1 MHVYK
6 VGGAVRDK
14 LLGLETQDV
23 DWVLVGANPADLIK
37 QGYQQVGR
45 DFPVFLHPKTK
56 EEYALAR
63 TERKTQGGYTGF
75 SVYAAPD
82 VTLEE
87 DLCRRDLTINAMA
100 EDAAGKLIDPFN
112 GQADLKAG
120 ILRHVSPAFVED
132 PVRIL
137 RLARFAARFNFSIAP
152 ETLELMRQMLAAG
165 EVDYLVP
172 ERVWQETVRALG
184 EKYPARFIEVLHEC
198 GALAK
203 VFPEIAALFG
213 VPQPEKHHPEIDTG
227 IHTLLVVQQARLLS
241 DDPQVIFAALTHDLG
256 KGATPSDI
264 LPHHYGHEETGGKL
278 VAKLCRRC
286 RVPSHFQELAVLV
299 ARFHTHCHRVTE
311 LKPQTVLQTLQ
322 HLDAFRRP
330 QRFAQ
335 FLLACEADAR
345 GRLGLENRPYPQ
357 AALFQSYFEQVQ
369 QVDVADVVA
378 AGFTGAKIGEEL
390 QRRRVFKLKTYLS
403 DCADKSGAYSG

>member
-1 MHVYK
+1 MQVYK

-14 LLGLETQDV
+14 LLGLSTQDT
-23 DWVLVGANPADLIK
+23 DWVIVGASPEILIQ
-37 QGYQQVGR
+37 QGYRQVGR

-63 TERKTQGGYTGF
+63 TERKTKGGYTGF
-75 SVYAAPD
+75 NVYAAPD

-100 EDAAGKLIDPFN
+100 EDADGRLIDPFN
-112 GQADLKAG
+112 GQADLQAG

-137 RLARFAARFNFSIAP
+137 RLARFAARFNFSVAP
-152 ETLELMRQMLAAG
+152 ETLALMQQMLHAG

-184 EKYPARFIEVLHEC
+184 EAHPERFISVLQEC

-213 VPQPEKHHPEIDTG
+213 VPQPAQHHPEIDTG
-227 IHTLLVVQQARLLS
+227 IHTLMVLQQARQLS

-256 KGATPSDI
+256 KATTPPEV
-264 LPHHYGHEETGGKL
+264 LPHHYGHEEIGAKL
-278 VAKLCRRC
+278 VEQLCHRC
-286 RVPSHFQELAVLV
+286 RIPTQFQELAVLV
-299 ARFHTHCHRVTE
+299 ARFHTHCHRISE
-311 LKPQTVLQTLQ
+311 LTPRTILQTLQ
-322 HLDAFRRP
+322 QLDAFRRP
-330 QRFAQ
+330 QRFSQ
-335 FLLACEADAR
+335 FLIACEADAR
-345 GRLGLENRPYPQ
+345 GRLGLEKRPYPQ
-357 AALFQSYFEQVQ
+357 TALFQKYFEQVQ
-369 QVDVADVVA
+369 QVSVADVVA
-378 AGFTGAKIGEEL
+378 EGFTGSQIAEEL
-390 QRRRVFKLKTYLS
+390 QWRRLQRLKTHFSIATL
-403 DCADKSGAYSG
+403 